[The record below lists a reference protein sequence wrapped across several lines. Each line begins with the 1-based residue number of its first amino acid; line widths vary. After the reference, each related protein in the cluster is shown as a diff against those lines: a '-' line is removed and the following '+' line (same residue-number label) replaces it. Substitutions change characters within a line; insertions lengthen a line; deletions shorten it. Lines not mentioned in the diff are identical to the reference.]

1 MVSSPCFMQPNLSR
15 LPSDLLVH
23 SLGFINDNGESM
35 IEAISDLED
44 AFTTRTKSSSSVLE
58 CTEYFWQQLWERD
71 QVQDNQQWKQQPQS
85 YNDKSHRCALREL
98 GRDFLQARCTAR
110 HISQLSTSI
119 FDYGC
124 TPVPFF
130 CPTPT
135 RALQDRE
142 TKEAL
147 RPVIW
152 PFSKQQ
158 QHQRQRQ
165 RQEYAFVNISQN
177 NADGMVWWEGF
188 RPLNDISESSFS
200 ISFHWRSLLEKLPNT
215 AHKAPIELYY
225 RMIGLNRGK
234 RRQQPYF
241 VNDGTNDAVTI
252 VPISKCQQFG
262 TVMRQLQV
270 TILFDDQIVVATG
283 GSQKIVSPLCGQFH
297 DRQYDCMDSTATCSN
312 QPYSVISTSLE
323 FVLAETVACQDKD
336 QLCIKV
342 SRS

>member
-1 MVSSPCFMQPNLSR
+1 MMSSPYFMQPNLST

-23 SLGFINDNGESM
+23 SLGFINDNGDSM
-35 IEAISDLED
+35 IEAISYLED
-44 AFTTRTKSSSSVLE
+44 AALTTTSKSSSVME

-71 QVQDNQQWKQQPQS
+71 QVQDNQQWKQQLQS
-85 YNDKSHRCALREL
+85 YNDKTHRCAMRQL
-98 GRDFLQARCTAR
+98 GREFLQARCTAR
-110 HISQLSTSI
+110 HISQLSASI

-135 RALQDRE
+135 RALHDTTTE
-142 TKEAL
+142 TTL

-158 QHQRQRQ
+158 QQQQ
-165 RQEYAFVNISQN
+165 QQQEYVFVNISQN
-177 NADGMVWWEGF
+177 NADGLVWWEGF
-188 RPLNDISESSFS
+188 RPLHDVSESSFS

-215 AHKAPIELYY
+215 AHKAPIELYD
-225 RMIGLNRGK
+225 RMIGVNRGQ

-241 VNDGTNDAVTI
+241 VNDGTNDAVTV

-270 TILFDDQIVVATG
+270 TILFDHQVVVATG
-283 GSQKIVSPLCGQFH
+283 GFQKIVSPLCGQFH
-297 DRQYDCMDSTATCSN
+297 DRQCECMDRTATCSN
-312 QPYSVISTSLE
+312 QPYSVISTGLE
-323 FVLAETVACQDKD
+323 FVLAETVECRDRD